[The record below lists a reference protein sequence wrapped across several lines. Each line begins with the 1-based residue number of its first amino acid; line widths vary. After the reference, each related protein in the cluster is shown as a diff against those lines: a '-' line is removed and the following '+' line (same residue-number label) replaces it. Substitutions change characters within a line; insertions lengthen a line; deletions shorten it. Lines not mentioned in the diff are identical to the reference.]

1 MRKFISDEKGD
12 TNIVPIIIII
22 VLVIVA
28 AIIFKPYISK
38 LISWIAGLI

>member
-1 MRKFISDEKGD
+1 MRKFINDEKGD

-38 LISWIAGLI
+38 LISLIVGLI